1 MNALNRLVR
10 TVADSPIWKSIF
22 RHGVPRDNRNRVLA
36 VITNVFLHIHPVKV
50 HRKGIKITHTFCL
63 GGLSFLMFI
72 VLTVTGVLLMF
83 YYVPDVGRA
92 YNDMKDL
99 AYVVRLGMLLRN
111 MHRWSAHAMVLL
123 VILHMG
129 RVFYTGSYRPPREF
143 NWVVGVL
150 LLVCTLLLSF
160 TGYLL
165 PWDQLAYWAVT
176 VGTNMARAT
185 PFLGHK
191 GPFAMTT
198 VDNDVRF
205 AMLGGTIIGQNALIR
220 FYVLHCVVVP
230 LAAAV
235 LMAVHFWRIRKDGGI
250 SHPL

>member
-1 MNALNRLVR
+1 MDALSRLVR

-63 GGLSFLMFI
+63 GGFSFLMFI

>member
-10 TVADSPIWKSIF
+10 IVADSPIWKSIF

-63 GGLSFLMFI
+63 GGFSFLMFI